1 MTSNCLGYDQVL
13 IFCDEFWVF
22 FNLTLDLSK
31 ARFAQVGI
39 FFTLRLFA
47 WESFINKKVGI
58 RINYAPPVDNFK
70 SFYNKS
76 GLSFFDF
83 QLFY

>member
-1 MTSNCLGYDQVL
+1 MLFLKPGLRKYL
-13 IFCDEFWVF
+13 
-22 FNLTLDLSK
+22 
-31 ARFAQVGI
+31 GI
-39 FFTLRLFA
+39 FSTLRLFA
-47 WESFINKKVGI
+47 WESFINKKVRI
-58 RINYAPPVDNFK
+58 RINYAPHVDNFK